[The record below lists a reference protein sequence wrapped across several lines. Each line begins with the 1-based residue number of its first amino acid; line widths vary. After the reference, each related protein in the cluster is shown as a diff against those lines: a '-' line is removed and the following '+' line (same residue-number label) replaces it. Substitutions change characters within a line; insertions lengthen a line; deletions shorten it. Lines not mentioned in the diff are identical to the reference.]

1 MDALSKLQEKNKIH
15 SKHQR
20 NASWSAVWVFLL
32 MSPLLSSYGSEFY
45 FSVIKNIQIEA
56 PHPFIVLF
64 GSLCFGLPLLAI
76 GDCILFKRVNKLLL
90 LIIAEA
96 WFIWFWVVN
105 PLSWLAFLPLI
116 PAFVILQ
123 IQLPQIRTGK

>member
-1 MDALSKLQEKNKIH
+1 MDVLSKLQEKNKIH

-20 NASWSAVWVFLL
+20 NASWSTVWVFLL
-32 MSPLLSSYGSEFY
+32 MSPLLYSYGNEFY

-56 PHPFIVLF
+56 PHSFIVLF

-76 GDCILFKRVNKLLL
+76 GDFMLFKRVNKLLL

-96 WFIWFWVVN
+96 WFICFWVVT

-123 IQLPQIRTGK
+123 IQLPKIRTHK

>member
-1 MDALSKLQEKNKIH
+1 MDALSKLQDKNKIH

-20 NASWSAVWVFLL
+20 NTNWSAVWVLLL
-32 MSPLLSSYGSEFY
+32 MSPLLFSYGNEFY

-123 IQLPQIRTGK
+123 IQLPQIRKGK

>member
-20 NASWSAVWVFLL
+20 NANWSAVWALLL
-32 MSPLLSSYGSEFY
+32 MSPLLFSYGNEFY

-56 PHPFIVLF
+56 PQPFIVLF

-76 GDCILFKRVNKLLL
+76 GDCMLFKRVNKLLL

-96 WFIWFWVVN
+96 WFICFWVVT

-123 IQLPQIRTGK
+123 IQLPKIGTHK

>member
-20 NASWSAVWVFLL
+20 NARWSTVWALCLF
-32 MSPLLSSYGSEFY
+32 SPLLFSYGYEFY
-45 FSVIKNIQIEA
+45 FSVIENIKIETF
-56 PHPFIVLF
+56 HPSIALF
-64 GSLCFGLPLLAI
+64 GSLGFGLPLAAM
-76 GDCILFKRVNKLLL
+76 GDLMLFKRASKLFLL
-90 LIIAEA
+90 TIAEA
-96 WFIWFWVVN
+96 WFIWFWVIT

-123 IQLPQIRTGK
+123 VQLPKIKAGR